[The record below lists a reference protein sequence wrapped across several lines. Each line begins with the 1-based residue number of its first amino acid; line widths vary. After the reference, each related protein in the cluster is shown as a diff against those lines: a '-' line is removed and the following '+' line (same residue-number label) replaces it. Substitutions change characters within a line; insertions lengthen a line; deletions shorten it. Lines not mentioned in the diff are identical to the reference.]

1 MKQNKYRLI
10 FFILLGLLST
20 FLIANKLLQKA
31 PRPSIIEKAIAEGRF
46 HKYEIPEGANFTP
59 DAAHTYAPQIEGK
72 VPVSNWHSALF
83 MYEGR
88 ALRIALDC
96 FTADPLSGVRVFT
109 IIWYTSWFLFIL
121 NFITIYIATIRKQLP
136 LYVCASIP
144 IAAIT
149 APFMF
154 PATLDCIFLT
164 VLLFSL
170 TIIITYP
177 ALRTKISKY
186 SALFILLVLLFHLVS
201 YRKNAVLLIPIFS
214 IVLMEC
220 LRKKILVSISECIIV
235 GLSGIAVIFSC
246 TLSFSLF
253 FPVKKMYPTLPML
266 ESDLRIAAIL
276 RGEQATMRQ
285 ELSKIGYHADHPL
298 KDSLSAY
305 YAGGEVDKEQ
315 LNKIYYREW
324 REHTTSMLAAKLI
337 QIAEFY
343 TGGRLPDF
351 IQNALRARYSALKEN
366 DKAMNFL
373 LSWKKPYWITRMLIL
388 SMCFF
393 ITFRL
398 SVKKAKGLFR
408 SRTEEIC
415 WLAAS
420 IATVYAVS
428 YIIVT
433 PTADVRYLAPSVVV
447 GFPSIALY
455 IYLWRIRA
463 NRNGKK
469 QPRSVKTEIFRTL
482 SPPGS
487 PC

>member
-88 ALRIALDC
+88 ALRIALNC
-96 FTADPLSGVRVFT
+96 FTAEPLSGVRVFT
-109 IIWYTSWFLFIL
+109 IIWYISWIIFTL
-121 NFITIYIATIRKQLP
+121 NFIIIYIATIRKRLP

-164 VLLFSL
+164 VLLSSL

-214 IVLMEC
+214 IVLMGC
-220 LRKKILVSISECIIV
+220 IRKKILVSISECIIV
-235 GLSGIAVIFSC
+235 GLSGIAVIFLC

-253 FPVKKMYPTLPML
+253 IPVKKMYPTLPML

-276 RGEQATMRQ
+276 RGEQATMRR
-285 ELSKIGYHADHPL
+285 ELSKIGYNTDHPL
-298 KDSLSAY
+298 MDSLSAY
-305 YAGGEVDKEQ
+305 YAGGKVDKEQ
-315 LNKIYYREW
+315 INNLYLREW
-324 REHTTSMLAAKLI
+324 FKHTETMLAAKFI
-337 QIAEFY
+337 QVTEFY
-343 TGGRLPDF
+343 TGGHLPGF
-351 IQNALRARYSALKEN
+351 IQNALQIRYPALNEN
-366 DKAMNFL
+366 EASMRFL
-373 LSWKKPYWITRMLIL
+373 LGLKKPYWMTRMLL
-388 SMCFF
+388 LGMCFF
-393 ITFRL
+393 ITCRL
-398 SVKKAKGLFR
+398 SVRKFMGVFKT
-408 SRTEEIC
+408 RTEEIC

-455 IYLWRIRA
+455 IYLWRIGA
-463 NRNGKK
+463 NRNDKK